1 MKRDYLRGDKRPGSN
16 LIVPDSEEENNFIYE
31 WAVRGNEELRSAY
44 NINKFLQSM
53 NTILFHLLILMTMQ
67 SIVIVLSS
75 CPTGWV
81 KWRQSCY
88 ILLPEKMHWM
98 QAEAAC
104 KRPGSNLIVP
114 DSEEE
119 NNFIY
124 EWAVRGNEGM
134 WIGCTDAAQE
144 GVWLCGG
151 QPARFTNWYPN
162 HPNSDAN
169 LHCARMTIYYG
180 GVWSYGVTCES
191 DKLAACEMP
200 VSIVPIYHTLL
211 GPDGR
216 VSQYCPLNHVID
228 NLAVEG
234 VIACGWACTS
244 DPRCRSFNVWQS
256 SKKEKKCQLNDV
268 TFLGDDHTDYKDI
281 EGCVYFEL

>member
-1 MKRDYLRGDKRPGSN
+1 M
-16 LIVPDSEEENNFIYE
+16 
-31 WAVRGNEELRSAY
+31 
-44 NINKFLQSM
+44 FLQSM

-88 ILLPEKMHWM
+88 ILLPEKMNWM

-114 DSEEE
+114 ESKEE
-119 NNFIY
+119 NDFIF
-124 EWAVRGNEGM
+124 EWAVKGNDGM

-151 QPARFTNWYPN
+151 QPAKFTNWYSSSPHN
-162 HPNSDAN
+162 DASLN
-169 LHCARMTIYYG
+169 YARMTVFNEGFWSDQIIYQI
-180 GVWSYGVTCES
+180 T
-191 DKLAACEMP
+191 DHKLVACEMP
-200 VSIVPIYHTLL
+200 VPIVPIYHTLL
-211 GPDGR
+211 GSDGR

-244 DPRCRSFNVWQS
+244 DPRCRSFNICQS

-268 TFLGDDHTDYKDI
+268 TFLEDDHTDSKDI

>member
-1 MKRDYLRGDKRPGSN
+1 M
-16 LIVPDSEEENNFIYE
+16 V
-31 WAVRGNEELRSAY
+31 
-44 NINKFLQSM
+44 FLFFQSM
-53 NTILFHLLILMTMQ
+53 NTILFHLLILMTIQ

-88 ILLPEKMHWM
+88 ILLPEKMNWV

-104 KRPGSNLIVP
+104 KRLGSNHIVP
-114 DSEEE
+114 DSKEE
-119 NNFIY
+119 NDFIF
-124 EWAVRGNEGM
+124 EWAVNGKGGL

-151 QPARFTNWYPN
+151 QPARFTNWKNDNPRN
-162 HPNSDAN
+162 DMN
-169 LHCARMTIYYG
+169 LNCARMTVQAS
-180 GVWSYGVTCES
+180 GVWSDYISCKNGVHRF
-191 DKLAACEMP
+191 AACEMP
-200 VSIVPIYHTLL
+200 VPIVPIYHTLL

-216 VSQYCPLNHVID
+216 VFQYCPLNHVID
-228 NLAVEG
+228 NLAAEG

-244 DPRCRSFNVWQS
+244 DPRCRSFNIWQRS
-256 SKKEKKCQLNDV
+256 EKEKKCQLNDV
-268 TFLGDDHTDYKDI
+268 TRLENNQTDSHDI

>member
-1 MKRDYLRGDKRPGSN
+1 
-16 LIVPDSEEENNFIYE
+16 
-31 WAVRGNEELRSAY
+31 
-44 NINKFLQSM
+44 M
-53 NTILFHLLILMTMQ
+53 NTIQFHLLMLMTMQ

-88 ILLPEKMHWM
+88 ILLPEKMNWM

-114 DSEEE
+114 DSKEE
-119 NNFIY
+119 NEFIF
-124 EWAVRGNEGM
+124 EWAVKGNEGM

-151 QPARFTNWYPN
+151 QPARLTNWYPN
-162 HPNSDAN
+162 HPHSDAG

-180 GVWSYGVTCES
+180 GRWSYSLTCKN

-234 VIACGWACTS
+234 VIDCDWACTS

-256 SKKEKKCQLNDV
+256 RKKEKKCQLNDV
-268 TFLGDDHTDYKDI
+268 TRLEDDDNDSNDT

>member
-1 MKRDYLRGDKRPGSN
+1 M
-16 LIVPDSEEENNFIYE
+16 
-31 WAVRGNEELRSAY
+31 
-44 NINKFLQSM
+44 FLQSM
-53 NTILFHLLILMTMQ
+53 NTVLFHLLMLMTMQ
-67 SIVIVLSS
+67 SIVTVLSS

-88 ILLPEKMHWM
+88 ISLTENMNWI

-114 DSEEE
+114 DSREES
-119 NNFIY
+119 NFIF
-124 EWAVRGNEGM
+124 EWAVKEGVGM

-151 QPARFTNWYPN
+151 QPAKFTNWRFPLN
-162 HPNSDAN
+162 PHNDVGLN
-169 LHCARMTIYYG
+169 CARMTVYSG
-180 GVWSYGVTCES
+180 GVWSDSLSCQST
-191 DKLAACEMP
+191 DHKLAACEMP
-200 VSIVPIYHTLL
+200 VPIVPIYHTLL

-228 NLAVEG
+228 NLAVEV

-244 DPRCRSFNVWQS
+244 DTRCRSFNVWQS
-256 SKKEKKCQLNDV
+256 SEKEKKCQLNDV
-268 TFLGDDHTDYKDI
+268 TFLEDDRTDSKDI

>member
-1 MKRDYLRGDKRPGSN
+1 MKIRG
-16 LIVPDSEEENNFIYE
+16 L
-31 WAVRGNEELRSAY
+31 
-44 NINKFLQSM
+44 
-53 NTILFHLLILMTMQ
+53 NTVLFHLLILMAMQ
-67 SIVIVLSS
+67 SIIVLSS
-75 CPTGWV
+75 CPNGWV

-88 ILLPEKMHWM
+88 ILLPEKMNWV

-114 DSEEE
+114 DSREE
-119 NNFIY
+119 NQFIY
-124 EWAVRGNEGM
+124 EWAVKGNDGM

-151 QPARFTNWYPN
+151 QPARFTNWN
-162 HPNSDAN
+162 HGSPRNDMDLN
-169 LHCARMTIYYG
+169 CARMTIYSG
-180 GVWSYGVTCES
+180 GWSDNSKCSNIST
-191 DKLAACEMP
+191 KIAACEMP
-200 VSIVPIYHTLL
+200 VPIVPIYHTLL

-234 VIACGWACTS
+234 VIVCGWACTS
-244 DPRCRSFNVWQS
+244 DPRCRSFNIWQS
-256 SKKEKKCQLNDV
+256 SEKEKKCQLNNV
-268 TFLGDDHTDYKDI
+268 TSIEEDNNTDSKDT

>member
-1 MKRDYLRGDKRPGSN
+1 M
-16 LIVPDSEEENNFIYE
+16 
-31 WAVRGNEELRSAY
+31 
-44 NINKFLQSM
+44 NI
-53 NTILFHLLILMTMQ
+53 ILFHLLLLMTMQ

-75 CPTGWV
+75 CPAGWV

-88 ILLPEKMHWM
+88 FLLPEKMNWI

-114 DSEEE
+114 DSREE
-119 NNFIY
+119 NHFIF
-124 EWAVRGNEGM
+124 EWAVKENGGL

-151 QPARFTNWYPN
+151 QPANFTNWGN
-162 HPNSDAN
+162 NSPSNDIDLN
-169 LHCARMTIYYG
+169 CARITVYRR
-180 GVWSYGVTCES
+180 GVWSDKES
-191 DKLAACEMP
+191 CHGDVHKLVACEMP
-200 VSIVPIYHTLL
+200 VPMVPIYHTLL
-211 GPDGR
+211 GTDGR

-228 NLAVEG
+228 NLAIEG

-244 DPRCRSFNVWQS
+244 VPPCHSFNVWQS
-256 SKKEKKCQLNDV
+256 SEKEKKCQLNNV
-268 TFLGDDHTDYKDI
+268 TFNDNDHTDSKDI

>member
-1 MKRDYLRGDKRPGSN
+1 ML
-16 LIVPDSEEENNFIYE
+16 
-31 WAVRGNEELRSAY
+31 
-44 NINKFLQSM
+44 FLQSM
-53 NTILFHLLILMTMQ
+53 NTILFHLLILMAMQ

-88 ILLPEKMHWM
+88 ILLPDKMNWM

-104 KRPGSNLIVP
+104 NRPGSNLIVP
-114 DSEEE
+114 DSKEE
-119 NNFIY
+119 NDFIFK
-124 EWAVRGNEGM
+124 WAVKGNGGM
-134 WIGCTDAAQE
+134 LIGCTDAAQE

-151 QPARFTNWYPN
+151 QPARFTNWKTEFPQN
-162 HPNSDAN
+162 NSRYN
-169 LHCARMTIYYG
+169 CARMVTNG
-180 GVWSYGVTCES
+180 LWSDNLKCNGTATKTVV
-191 DKLAACEMP
+191 CEMP
-200 VSIVPIYHTLL
+200 VPIVPIYHTLL
-211 GPDGR
+211 GPNGR

-256 SKKEKKCQLNDV
+256 SEKEKKCQLNDV
-268 TFLGDDHTDYKDI
+268 TRLENDQTDSHDV
-281 EGCVYFEL
+281 EGCVYFSL